1 MVLMIKQVDKK
12 NDQLVK
18 LSKAYF
24 SELRAIYT
32 PNLLAKNNQSTASN
46 DWVSFGYFISEKR
59 IACVDVIALFKDVHR
74 ASLWTVK

>member
-32 PNLLAKNNQSTASN
+32 PNLLAKNNKSTASN
-46 DWVSFGYFISEKR
+46 DWVSFGYFISERR
-59 IACVDVIALFKDVHR
+59 IACVGVIALFKDAHK
-74 ASLWTVK
+74 ASLCCVK